1 MIDIT
6 PKLTQTCYKVNASR
20 NQYGDSTWSSVG
32 TTAIPCLYRDI
43 STLGQSS
50 ANREEVTLDGLFW
63 LDSDQTVNKAD
74 IYKIG
79 TEYIR
84 IERVIPARDRLRS
97 NTVAFYKCEVTK
109 QRQIS

>member
-1 MIDIT
+1 MINIT
-6 PKLTQTCYKVNASR
+6 PKLTQTAYKVSTSR
-20 NQYGDSTWSSVG
+20 NQYGDSVWGATGS
-32 TTAIPCLYRDI
+32 AIPCLYRDI

-50 ANREEVTLDGLFW
+50 GNREEVTLDGLFW
-63 LDSDQTVNKAD
+63 LDNDQTVNKAD

-84 IERVIPARDRLRS
+84 IERVVEARDRLRG
-97 NTVAFYKCEVTK
+97 NAVAFIKCEVTK

>member
-6 PKLTQTCYKVNASR
+6 PKLTQTAYKVTTTR
-20 NQYGDSTWSSVG
+20 NQYGDSVWGSLSS
-32 TTAIPCLYRDI
+32 AIPCMYRDI

-50 ANREEVTLDGLFW
+50 GNREEVTLDGLFW
-63 LDSDQTVNKAD
+63 LDSDQAVNKAD

-97 NTVAFYKCEVTK
+97 NTVHWHKCEVTK

>member
-1 MIDIT
+1 MINIT
-6 PKLTQTCYKVNASR
+6 PKLTQTCYKVSTTR
-20 NQYGDSTWSSVG
+20 NQYGDSVWGATGS
-32 TTAIPCLYRDI
+32 AIPCMYRDI

-50 ANREEVTLDGLFW
+50 GNREEVTLDGLFW
-63 LDSDQTVNKAD
+63 LDNDQTVNKAD

-84 IERVIPARDRLRS
+84 IERVIQARDRLRG
-97 NTVAFYKCEVTK
+97 NTLAFIKCEVTK